1 MATHGMPASPL
12 VDSGLQTGSLQS
24 RIEKWCKN
32 MGALRNGTDLRR
44 CSLRCSPRRVRQS
57 WWKGVAT
64 RSLLLL
70 HALGAGM
77 KPASLQRCAC
87 ACHTH
92 SPYGTDAVIDSRAL
106 TRRSALE
113 LSYNGYI
120 GLYKRWFIG
129 VGHRA
134 CLGAMVCNE
143 TLRTKRESASCSAP
157 LTGSFTCARLDD
169 V

>member
-1 MATHGMPASPL
+1 MYRWMAQCTRPSATEIGEVVDLEQLLQRRSLGAS
-12 VDSGLQTGSLQS
+12 
-24 RIEKWCKN
+24 
-32 MGALRNGTDLRR
+32 A
-44 CSLRCSPRRVRQS
+44 RRVRQS

-77 KPASLQRCAC
+77 KPASLQRCAR

-157 LTGSFTCARLDD
+157 LYGVFHVCSFGRHLARP
-169 V
+169 